1 MDNQET
7 NAKQTISLDKLFNDV
22 ICDPILKGYGS
33 SIEAEVHALKSVFN
47 IMANKVA
54 FLQQIQQNTA
64 QEEAKAETEEVE
76 ELAEEVLKEI

>member
-7 NAKQTISLDKLFNDV
+7 NAQQTISLDKLFNEV

-54 FLQQIQQNTA
+54 FLQSIQKNTAAEQQQN
-64 QEEAKAETEEVE
+64 ETEIEQESEVN
-76 ELAEEVLKEI
+76 